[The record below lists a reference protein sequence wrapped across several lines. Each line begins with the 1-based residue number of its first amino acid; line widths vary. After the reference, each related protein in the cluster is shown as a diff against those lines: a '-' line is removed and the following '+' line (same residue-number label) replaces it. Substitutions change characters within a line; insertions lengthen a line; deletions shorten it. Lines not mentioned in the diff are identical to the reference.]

1 MSNDTSCAMIVSIY
15 KNAKDTKNP
24 YNRDV
29 FYCLERIKIGKSKDQ
44 VLKYRETKDS
54 NIKGNF
60 VGVTFS
66 GTFNYRKTEG
76 LDQHSGLVILDFDK
90 YDLENGA
97 ELKKEELSKDPYI
110 FAAWISPSGNGVKA
124 LIKVP
129 PEPENH
135 LLYFNSVFKKY
146 NDYYLDQSGKDVS
159 RLCYESYDPSIYIN
173 KDSLVWTE
181 KEENE
186 VEEIGFEREKVIVP
200 MTSDSQIIDK
210 LKKWFEKKYGINKGS
225 RNANLFK
232 FAIALSDFGITQHN
246 AESFLAQY
254 EEPDFTLAEIMTI
267 IKSAYRKGELNYGT
281 KYFEDKVLRAKIEKK
296 VFAGGKAK
304 EIRSEFIAQ
313 KIAIAENESQFTE
326 ILESIKKNREVEVFW
341 FFNDKG
347 KIQLSPHDYKAYLE
361 NNNYL
366 KYFPQSNSNTF
377 VFVRKDRNLIELTNE
392 KRIKDHV
399 LTDLLNRGDV
409 GFQPYDFMALNTKY
423 FTSEFLSLIDS
434 ADIKIKEDT
443 ENECFLYYQN
453 CAVKI
458 TKNTIEE
465 IDYIDLDGYVW
476 KDQIINREYKK
487 EDHHNAM
494 YRSFVWYIAG
504 QDREK
509 YNSFK
514 SVIGYLLHTYKKPT
528 DNQAIILNDES
539 ISENP
544 DGRSGKGLFCN
555 AIRHLKK
562 LSKIDGKQFDFNKS
576 FPYQSVSTDCQVLV
590 FDDIK
595 KNFAF
600 ENLFSLITEGITIEY
615 KGQDAIHIPVE
626 KSPKIVITTNYT
638 VKGNGGSFEARKFEL
653 ELSNYFNVNHT
664 PEQKFGKRL
673 FDGWDSREWASF
685 DNYMINCLQY
695 YLENGLQKHEYKNLE
710 IRKFVNVTS
719 FEFYEWTQSP
729 DWIVFGE
736 RYNKGVLYDKFCEDF
751 SIDKKY
757 VTPRRFRGWLK
768 EYCMVFNCRF
778 DEPRSNGVRFEC
790 IVKNEEDGPS
800 NEPIENPFL

>member
-1 MSNDTSCAMIVSIY
+1 MQVSIF
-15 KNAKDTKNP
+15 KNVKDTKNP

-29 FYCLERIKIGKSKDQ
+29 KLCLDRITQGKSKDS
-44 VLKYRETKDS
+44 VLKYRVTGDNKYKD
-54 NIKGNF
+54 NLP
-60 VGVTFS
+60 GVCFS
-66 GTFNYRKTEG
+66 GTFKYRNAEG
-76 LDQHSGLVILDFDK
+76 LIKHSGLLVLDFDK
-90 YDLENGA
+90 YDVEGDA
-97 ELKKEELSKDPYI
+97 EEKKKELSQDPFI
-110 FAAWISPSGNGVKA
+110 FAAFISPSGSGVKA
-124 LIKVP
+124 LIKIP
-129 PEPENH
+129 PSKDDH
-135 LLYFNSVFKKY
+135 IYYFNAIFSKY
-146 NDYYLDQSGKDVS
+146 QDGHLDQSGKDVS
-159 RLCYESYDPSIYIN
+159 RLCFESYDPDLYYNPESN
-173 KDSLVWTE
+173 VWLD
-181 KEENE
+181 KEENDIE
-186 VEEIGFEREKVIVP
+186 DVGLVRDKIIVP
-200 MTSDSQIIDK
+200 MTSDSQIINR
-210 LKKWFEKKYGINKGS
+210 LKVWFDSKYGMNKGE

-246 AESFLAQY
+246 AESFLSQY
-254 EEPDFTLAEIMTI
+254 ENSDFKLPEILAT
-267 IKSAYRKGELNYGT
+267 IKSAYRKGEQNFGS
-281 KYFEDKVLRAKIEKK
+281 KYFEDKVLKDKIEKK
-296 VFAGGKAK
+296 VFSGAKAK
-304 EIRSEFIAQ
+304 DIRAEFIAQ
-313 KIAIAENESQFTE
+313 KIPVADNEATFNE
-326 ILESIKKNREVEVFW
+326 ILDSIKKNREVEVFW
-341 FFNDKG
+341 YFNDKG
-347 KIQLSPHDYKAYLE
+347 KIQLSPHDYKSYLE
-361 NNNYL
+361 SNNYL
-366 KYFPQSNSNTF
+366 KYFPQKNSNTF
-377 VFVRKDRNLIELTNE
+377 IFVKKDKNLIELTNE

-399 LTDLLNRGDV
+399 LNDLLIRGDI
-409 GFQPYDFMALNTKY
+409 GYQPYDFMALNTKY

-443 ENECFLYYQN
+443 EHECYLYYQN
-453 CAVKI
+453 CAVRI
-458 TKNTIEE
+458 TKDSIQE
-465 IDYIDLDGYVW
+465 IDYLDLDGFVW
-476 KDQIINREYKK
+476 KDQIINRDFKR

-494 YRSFVWYIAG
+494 YRSFIWFIAG

-562 LSKIDGKQFDFNKS
+562 LSKIDGKQFDFHKS

-673 FDGWDSREWASF
+673 FDGWNEKEWAEF

-695 YLENGLQKHEYKNLE
+695 YLKNGMQKHEYKNLE
-710 IRKFVNVTS
+710 VRKFINVTS
-719 FEFYEWTQSP
+719 YEFYEWTQTP
-729 DWIVFGE
+729 DWITFGE
-736 RYNKGVLYDKFCEDF
+736 RYNKGILYEKFCEDF
-751 SIDKKY
+751 SVDKKY
-757 VTPRRFRGWLK
+757 VTPRRFRNWIK
-768 EYCMVFNCRF
+768 EYCNHFNAEF
-778 DEPRSNGVRFEC
+778 VEPRSNGIRYE
-790 IVKNEEDGPS
+790 IILKKNEV
-800 NEPIENPFL
+800 ENPFNDTDLEHIF